1 MKPALGIPAL
11 KILNFVKPALGM
23 PALPPVPQ
31 RTTLVKFFKLDVD
44 FGFFIFSELDP
55 YKTHSSPSLNQK
67 RKRERG
73 HFLKDPVASIDE
85 SF

>member
-1 MKPALGIPAL
+1 MKKPAFGMPVL

-23 PALPPVPQ
+23 PVLPPVPQ

-55 YKTHSSPSLNQK
+55 YKTHEN
-67 RKRERG
+67 
-73 HFLKDPVASIDE
+73 
-85 SF
+85 